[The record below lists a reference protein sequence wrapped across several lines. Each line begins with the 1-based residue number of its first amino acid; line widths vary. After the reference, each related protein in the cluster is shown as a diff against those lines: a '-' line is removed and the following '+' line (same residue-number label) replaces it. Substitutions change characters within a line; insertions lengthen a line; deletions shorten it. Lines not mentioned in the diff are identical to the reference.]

1 VRARRMAAGLTQKGL
16 ARICNVGAQF
26 ICEIERGQT
35 NPSLETVAL
44 LANGL
49 GCHPVELLASKSAS
63 VLLSRDLERARD
75 AVRVLSSVL
84 TTEARSEK

>member
-1 VRARRMAAGLTQKGL
+1 
-16 ARICNVGAQF
+16 
-26 ICEIERGQT
+26 
-35 NPSLETVAL
+35 VAL